1 VILLSLG
8 ASNTLEEI
16 PEGGGSPTPVTVLDK
31 ERGDIRHTS
40 PAFLPDGERF
50 FFFVDSPRPQNK
62 GIYLGRLGQKTSSLV
77 SNGAAYAAFASPN
90 TVLIMRGT
98 DLYQQQFDLSA
109 SRLRSDPIR
118 LAAGLSESWVQYPPF
133 SVADDRTL
141 TFVPRYVPAAKL
153 VWYDRSGS
161 ARGSVSESIN
171 GGQPTLSPD
180 GTHVIVNSGHE
191 YSEIDLTRNV
201 ASRFPYTSRGVSG
214 ALYSPDGSRI
224 LYYSE
229 DETGPSY
236 YIRSRDESGRGRL
249 VRRSNNPRAPTDWSP
264 DGRYILGDDFPDPL
278 HIDIWVT
285 PVASDQQPFPLV
297 QSDAAEMQ
305 GRFSPDGRWVAYT
318 STESGEFEVYVKS
331 FGDRSKRPRQV
342 SVGGGAGP
350 MWSADGKELFYLSP
364 DKMMMSVRVDLIGP
378 DIRYGLPKPLFQT
391 RVPNIANARN
401 FYSVSKNPERP
412 FLILNTVGDNQPP
425 PIHVLIRPGDR

>member
-1 VILLSLG
+1 
-8 ASNTLEEI
+8 
-16 PEGGGSPTPVTVLDK
+16 
-31 ERGDIRHTS
+31 
-40 PAFLPDGERF
+40 
-50 FFFVDSPRPQNK
+50 
-62 GIYLGRLGQKTSSLV
+62 
-77 SNGAAYAAFASPN
+77 
-90 TVLIMRGT
+90 
-98 DLYQQQFDLSA
+98 
-109 SRLRSDPIR
+109 
-118 LAAGLSESWVQYPPF
+118 
-133 SVADDRTL
+133 
-141 TFVPRYVPAAKL
+141 

-161 ARGSVSESIN
+161 AQGSASENIN

-391 RVPNIANARN
+391 RVPAIATDRN
-401 FYSVSKNPERP
+401 FYSVSKSRERP